1 MCVRVCVSLFCCGA
15 AGRMPARKKSEK
27 EHELDASHNLS
38 WLDPSFKQLSA
49 GQIVSIIEYKTF
61 SLFFFLFI
69 RFILSMRWEVNRDL
83 IRWST
88 DLHGS
93 RLLALSLWSGV
104 IVIDQGNNNNKKRRR
119 KRFVTFYLCRW
130 IMSVTAR
137 WRQGGNKRRGVGGVW
152 TFQRLAVS

>member
-1 MCVRVCVSLFCCGA
+1 
-15 AGRMPARKKSEK
+15 
-27 EHELDASHNLS
+27 
-38 WLDPSFKQLSA
+38 
-49 GQIVSIIEYKTF
+49 
-61 SLFFFLFI
+61 
-69 RFILSMRWEVNRDL
+69 MRWKVNRDL

-88 DLHGS
+88 HLHGS